1 MADVVRKADYYYALV
16 PDQVGAGAR
25 ILAELAAE
33 GVGLLAFS
41 GFPSGRRVQLDFVP
55 EKPAELAKAAKKMKL
70 KLSARKR
77 CFLLQGRD
85 RTGALVR
92 VLDKLAK
99 QGISVTALDAATAG
113 GKRFGAIFWVAQDDY
128 AEAARL
134 LRAR

>member
-16 PDQVGAGAR
+16 PNQVGAGAGV
-25 ILAELAAE
+25 LAELARE

-41 GFPSGRRVQLDFVP
+41 GFPRGRRVQLDFVP
-55 EKPAELAKAAKKMKL
+55 EKPAALVKAAKKMKL

-92 VLDKLAK
+92 VLEKLAK
-99 QGISVTALDAATAG
+99 TGISVTALDAATAG
-113 GKRFGAIFWVAQDDY
+113 GKRFGALFWVAQDDY
-128 AEAARL
+128 AAAARV

>member
-16 PDQVGAGAR
+16 PNRAGAGAG
-25 ILAELAAE
+25 ILAELARQ

-55 EKPAELAKAAKKMKL
+55 EKPAALAKAARKMKL
-70 KLSARKR
+70 ELSARKR

-92 VLDKLAK
+92 VLEKLAE

-128 AEAARL
+128 AQAARL